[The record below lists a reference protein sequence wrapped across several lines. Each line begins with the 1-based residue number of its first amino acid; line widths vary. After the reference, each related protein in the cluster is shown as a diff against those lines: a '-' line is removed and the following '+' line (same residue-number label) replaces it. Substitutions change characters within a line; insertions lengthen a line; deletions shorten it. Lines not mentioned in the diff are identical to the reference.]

1 MRLFESSFR
10 KFSFVLALLAF
21 FNFSIFSEDNGIISL
36 DDPSSG
42 VTVSHTVMHVAPL
55 VDLDGDWGFEADFHL
70 RFDIGFFYMGFG
82 LQPKFADL
90 AEYSDFKAYPE
101 AFIGGGFFK
110 EFDNSPISF
119 YLLGSI
125 GFLHREGNLFKSIF
139 ATAVEYLINS
149 ALDTTEENHIGT
161 KSFSKFNGDFRGALG
176 IEYDVSKEYRVFF
189 QVNFDLITNWYGL
202 VGVDKTLA
210 FGMGMNL

>member
-10 KFSFVLALLAF
+10 KFSLILAIIAF
-21 FNFSIFSEDNGIISL
+21 FNFSIFAEENGIISL

-42 VTVSHTVMHVAPL
+42 ATVSHMVMHVAPL
-55 VDLDGDWGFEADFHL
+55 VNAEGNWGFEADFHL

-82 LQPKFADL
+82 LQPKFDAL

-101 AFIGGGFFK
+101 GFIGGGFFK
-110 EFDNSPISF
+110 EFDNSPISV
-119 YLLGSI
+119 YILGSI

-139 ATAVEYLINS
+139 ATTVEYLINA

-176 IEYDVSKEYRVFF
+176 IEYDVSKEYRAFC
-189 QVNFDLITNWYGL
+189 QVNFDLVTNWDGL
-202 VGVDKTLA
+202 VGVHKTLA